1 MLQYICK
8 RILMIIPVI
17 LGITLLIFTILSLS
31 PGDPARMMLGDSA
44 APEEVQQLREELG
57 LNDPLPVRYI
67 KYMADALQGDFGQS
81 YRTRVP
87 VFEEIF
93 SRFPVTLR
101 LAVFGILIAV
111 VFGIPIGIVS
121 AVKRYSIF
129 DNIGMLFTLLLTSMP
144 GFWLGLL
151 LMLLFSVQLD
161 WLPAT
166 GVNSWVCY
174 ILPSITISS
183 RTMAVI
189 ARMTRT
195 TMLEVNMQ
203 DYIRTARAKGASE
216 LRIIVHHAL
225 KNTLIPVITVAGM
238 NFGALLGGTVLI
250 ESVFAMPGVGT
261 LLVNAI
267 RTKDI
272 PIVMADTMFIAVCF
286 SLINLL
292 VDVLYSFIDPRI
304 KSQYR

>member
-1 MLQYICK
+1 MLKYICK
-8 RILMIIPVI
+8 RVLMIIPVI
-17 LGITLLIFTILSLS
+17 LGITILIYLILSLS
-31 PGDPARMMLGDSA
+31 PGNPARMMLGDSA
-44 APEEVQQLREELG
+44 TEEEVLKLEEQLG
-57 LNDPLPVRYI
+57 LHDPLPIRYLR
-67 KYMADALQGDFGQS
+67 YMKNALCGDFGLS
-81 YRTRVP
+81 YRTKTP
-87 VFEEIF
+87 VFDEIF
-93 SRFPVTLR
+93 SRFPITLT
-101 LAVFGILIAV
+101 LAVLGILIAV
-111 VFGIPIGIVS
+111 AIGIPIGIIS

-129 DNIGMLFTLLLTSMP
+129 DYLGMLFTLLLTSMP

-151 LMLLFSVQLD
+151 LMLLFAVQLD

-166 GVNSWVCY
+166 GANSWACF
-174 ILPSITISS
+174 ILPAITISS

-225 KNTLIPVITVAGM
+225 KNTLIPVITVVGM
-238 NFGALLGGTVLI
+238 NFGSLLGGTVLI
-250 ESVFAMPGVGT
+250 EAVFAMPGVGT

-272 PIVMADTMFIAVCF
+272 PVVMGATMFIAVCF

-304 KSQYR
+304 RSQYR